1 MSSRRRRYLRGLPF
15 RCTHTHTHMN
25 TSHVSNRPARTWF
38 QTEREKKAVQAKT
51 KAAVVEGRSGGGS
64 DDEGGGSK
72 KKKVC

>member
-1 MSSRRRRYLRGLPF
+1 
-15 RCTHTHTHMN
+15 MN